1 MLTQSGI
8 SPKLYGAVIGGA
20 LIWVVQAIFGIDANT
35 VELVAVGSQHITLAA
50 VLTTIGV
57 AGGSY
62 LAPHAGVA
70 AVPPDDSKIDPEA
83 GVPTI
88 PDGI

>member
-1 MLTQSGI
+1 MLKQNGI

-20 LIWVVQAIFGIDANT
+20 LIWLVQAILGIDANT
-35 VELVAVGSQHITLAA
+35 VEIVAVGSQHITLAA

-62 LAPHAGVA
+62 IAPHSGVEP
-70 AVPPDDSKIDPEA
+70 VPPDDSQVDPEA
-83 GVPTI
+83 GNPII
-88 PDGI
+88 PDGV